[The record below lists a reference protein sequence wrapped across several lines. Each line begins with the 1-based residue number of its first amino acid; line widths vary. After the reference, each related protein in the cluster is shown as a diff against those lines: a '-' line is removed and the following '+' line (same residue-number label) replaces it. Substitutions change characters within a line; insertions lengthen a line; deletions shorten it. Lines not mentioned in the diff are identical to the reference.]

1 MNETV
6 LALCKA
12 MGAGE
17 EQMSLLLPLIE
28 ASVTGLKSRLKAG
41 TTPEDCGSAFPLA
54 AAMLAMEGLTA
65 AEGGGGVEAF
75 TAGEVSLRMGENRLA
90 MTAQA
95 ERLMAPWLG
104 ETGFAFVGVS
114 G

>member
-17 EQMSLLLPLIE
+17 EQMNLLLTLID
-28 ASVTGLKSRLKAG
+28 ASVAGLKSRLKGGIA
-41 TTPEDCGSAFPLA
+41 PEDCGSAFPLA
-54 AAMLAMEGLTA
+54 AAMVAMEGLSA
-65 AEGGGGVEAF
+65 AEGGDRVVSV
-75 TAGEVSLRMGENRLA
+75 TAGEVSLRTGGKNSGVS
-90 MTAQA
+90 QA

-104 ETGFAFVGVS
+104 ETGFAFVGVL